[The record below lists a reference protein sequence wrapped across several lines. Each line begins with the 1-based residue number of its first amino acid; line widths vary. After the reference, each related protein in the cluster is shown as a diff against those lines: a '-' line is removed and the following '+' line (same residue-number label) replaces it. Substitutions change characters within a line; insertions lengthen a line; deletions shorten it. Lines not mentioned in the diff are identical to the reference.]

1 MNNTAAFRTGIWISV
16 GLAVLDIAGLFTV
29 GMEDAP
35 PTAAILTGAG
45 LGVVTLLAIRPAFR
59 ASRTGLAILVAS
71 RALSALLSVPAYFTG
86 TSSTAS
92 TAVATGFIV
101 LNVLASAFVAPA
113 LRSASLRT
121 VQTS

>member
-59 ASRTGLAILVAS
+59 ASRTGLA
-71 RALSALLSVPAYFTG
+71 
-86 TSSTAS
+86 TSSCHGRS
-92 TAVATGFIV
+92 Q
-101 LNVLASAFVAPA
+101 PC
-113 LRSASLRT
+113 SASPP
-121 VQTS
+121 TSPARVPRPLPRSRRDS